1 MCNYIGTAIR
11 MIKRNYYNYN
21 IFLDKKAVLKK
32 SKLRLL
38 LFIELFKACLGDH
51 ESFKLF
57 SFLILIET
65 HKCIQDFCDEFRVK

>member
-51 ESFKLF
+51 GSFKLF
-57 SFLILIET
+57 RLLDQNSILSNL
-65 HKCIQDFCDEFRVK
+65 